1 MAQIN
6 LHTTPEFEADLA
18 ALMKARG
25 IKTKSEAIR
34 ILVREAAAKCK
45 PPARKPDLRPLIGLI
60 DRLPGGRMSAKTS
73 EEILKEIDDD
83 MEAKLDRLSRRSD
96 RR

>member
-25 IKTKSEAIR
+25 IKSKSEAIR
-34 ILVREAAAKCK
+34 LAVHEAAGAAA
-45 PPARKPDLRPLIGLI
+45 PPAPPKKIDLSPLIGLI
-60 DRLPGGRMSAKTS
+60 DRLPGERKTDKTAA
-73 EEILKEIDDD
+73 ELEAEIDAEMD
-83 MEAKLDRLSRRSD
+83 EKLDRLSRRS
-96 RR
+96 